1 MRCAPL
7 LSFFLFLG
15 KMNLF
20 MFQCLKANRIF
31 PPQHFELELQ
41 QGLTERGRL
50 MKRKEDLFSRQQF
63 ICVCVFVP
71 PSSVLQISQLCEEL
85 KGVESTLSVPISSL
99 RFVPPIH
106 TPTHAHAHK
115 SASLVLSH
123 FVLFTRSPSL
133 SSSLTLLS
141 HLSLPLSRDSFLA
154 LNTPFSLNCEHH
166 NRTNDVPL
174 LCHISA
180 LCPLVLCQGS
190 GPVWRVFG
198 GGGWGRRASFC
209 AQGCG

>member
-1 MRCAPL
+1 MLHYYP
-7 LSFFLFLG
+7 FFLFLG

-41 QGLTERGRL
+41 QGLTKRGRL

-106 TPTHAHAHK
+106 TRTCTQICLPCAL
-115 SASLVLSH
+115 SLCSLHSVSLSLILPH
-123 FVLFTRSPSL
+123 SPLPSFPPSL
-133 SSSLTLLS
+133 QRLVPCSQ
-141 HLSLPLSRDSFLA
+141 HSF
-154 LNTPFSLNCEHH
+154 FSKL
-166 NRTNDVPL
+166 
-174 LCHISA
+174 
-180 LCPLVLCQGS
+180 
-190 GPVWRVFG
+190 
-198 GGGWGRRASFC
+198 
-209 AQGCG
+209 